1 MRTRRSFLLAGSLL
15 LAGPAHAGMEPT
27 CRPSLVVQKVAL
39 SDVEGLHRTWTA
51 HILVDATRCATA
63 SGAFTIG
70 FIRLKENAPDLQ
82 FTEPFT
88 WKPGAVEVSTAVAA
102 DEAMLRYS
110 IAVASC
116 PCR

>member
-1 MRTRRSFLLAGSLL
+1 MRSCASFLLAGSFI

-27 CRPSLVVQKVAL
+27 CKPSLVVQKVAL
-39 SDVEGLHRTWTA
+39 SEVERMHRTWTA

-63 SGAFTIG
+63 SGPFTIV
-70 FIRLKENAPDLQ
+70 FIRLKDNAPDLQ
-82 FTEPFT
+82 FSEPFT
-88 WKPGAVEVSTAVAA
+88 WAPGAVEVSTDVAA

-110 IAVASC
+110 ISVAPC

>member
-1 MRTRRSFLLAGSLL
+1 MRSRASVLLACSLIL
-15 LAGPAHAGMEPT
+15 GGPAHAGMEPT
-27 CRPSLVVQKVAL
+27 CKPSLVVQKVAL
-39 SDVEGLHRTWTA
+39 SEVERMHRTWTA

-63 SGAFTIG
+63 SGPFTIA
-70 FIRLKENAPDLQ
+70 FIRLKDNAPDLQ

-88 WKPGAVEVSTAVAA
+88 WIPGAVEVSTEVAA
-102 DEAMLRYS
+102 DEAVLRYS

>member
-1 MRTRRSFLLAGSLL
+1 MRSRTSILLAGSLM

-27 CRPSLVVQKVAL
+27 CKPSLVVQKVAL
-39 SDVEGLHRTWTA
+39 SEVERMHRTWTA

-63 SGAFTIG
+63 SGPFTIA
-70 FIRLKENAPDLQ
+70 FIRLRENAPDLE

-88 WKPGAVEVSTAVAA
+88 WAPGAVEVSTEVAA
-102 DEAMLRYS
+102 QEAVLRYS
-110 IAVASC
+110 IAVAAC